1 MTDTTTG
8 ATTELIQGLRDI
20 QQSISNVVAEMLADP
35 RLNQGNA
42 YNPVGGERGMIE
54 LAGQWIPE
62 AIAALAQHAGATT
75 EKEIAVIA
83 GRINANKW
91 ASIPDILRPIFA
103 ERDRLRAERDEA
115 RAMRWIP
122 CSERMPELFTTVL
135 VAGGI
140 AQWDGE
146 AWFTLT
152 GSPTHRIE
160 CHVTHWMPLPAPPQ
174 AEGRKE

>member
-62 AIAALAQHAGATT
+62 AIAALARQQPGATT

-115 RAMRWIP
+115 RAALT
-122 CSERMPELFTTVL
+122 E
-135 VAGGI
+135 I
-140 AQWDGE
+140 AAVSQDQQRDAEFACGDIYDI
-146 AWFTLT
+146 TK
-152 GSPTHRIE
+152 R
-160 CHVTHWMPLPAPPQ
+160 VLPAPPQ